1 MAFSFFCR
9 RYTGVELV
17 SDVYTIDDIRAG
29 LENRRI
35 NNIIFLPLSKLSLPL
50 IDNGAVLIFGGAAG
64 QF

>member
-1 MAFSFFCR
+1 MAFSFVCR
-9 RYTGVELV
+9 RYTGDELV
-17 SDVYTIDDIRAG
+17 SDVYVMDDIRAG

-50 IDNGAVLIFGGAAG
+50 IDNGAILKFGDVTG

>member
-1 MAFSFFCR
+1 MPKIH
-9 RYTGVELV
+9 GVELV

-35 NNIIFLPLSKLSLPL
+35 NNIMFLPLSKLSLPL
-50 IDNGAVLIFGGAAG
+50 IDNGAVLIFGGVAG

>member
-1 MAFSFFCR
+1 MAFSFVCR

-17 SDVYTIDDIRAG
+17 SDVYIIDDIRAG

-50 IDNGAVLIFGGAAG
+50 IDNGAVLIFGGVAG

>member
-1 MAFSFFCR
+1 MAFSFVCR
-9 RYTGVELV
+9 RYTGVKLV
-17 SDVYTIDDIRAG
+17 SDVYVIDDIRAG

-50 IDNGAVLIFGGAAG
+50 IDNGAILKFGDVTG

>member
-50 IDNGAVLIFGGAAG
+50 IDNGAVLIFGGVAG

>member
-1 MAFSFFCR
+1 MEFSFVCR

-35 NNIIFLPLSKLSLPL
+35 NNIMFLPLSKLSLPL
-50 IDNGAVLIFGGAAG
+50 IDNGAVLIFGGVAG

>member
-1 MAFSFFCR
+1 MEFSFVCR

-35 NNIIFLPLSKLSLPL
+35 NNIIFLPLLKLSLPL
-50 IDNGAVLIFGGAAG
+50 IDNGAVLIFGGVAG

>member
-1 MAFSFFCR
+1 MAFSFICR
-9 RYTGVELV
+9 RYTGDELV
-17 SDVYTIDDIRAG
+17 SDVYVIDDIRAG

-50 IDNGAVLIFGGAAG
+50 IDNGAILKFGDVTG

>member
-1 MAFSFFCR
+1 MAFSFVCR
-9 RYTGVELV
+9 RYTGDELV
-17 SDVYTIDDIRAG
+17 SDVYVIDDIRAG

-50 IDNGAVLIFGGAAG
+50 MDNGAILKFGDVTG

>member
-1 MAFSFFCR
+1 MAFSFVCR
-9 RYTGVELV
+9 RYTDVELV
-17 SDVYTIDDIRAG
+17 SDVYVIDDIRAG

-50 IDNGAVLIFGGAAG
+50 IDNGAVLIFGGVAG